1 MKSERSVNVTRNIVM
16 LVVGMLFLIGCAST
30 GEFKGQATGAAA
42 ALTKKNYKVVKV
54 GAKGESSGFS
64 LLGFIPFFS
73 PTMSEAKE
81 GLYSSVGTSLEGK
94 AIALVN
100 QTEDRS
106 SMYFILF
113 SIPKITITADV
124 IEYLDEPV
132 MK

>member
-1 MKSERSVNVTRNIVM
+1 MESKRSAHATRNIVM
-16 LVVGMLFLIGCAST
+16 LVVGILFLVGCAST

-42 ALTKKNYKVVKV
+42 SLTKKNYKVVKV
-54 GAKGESSGFS
+54 GAKGESSGFR
-64 LLGFIPFFS
+64 LLGFIPFSS

-81 GLYSSVGTSLEGK
+81 GLYSSVGTTLEGK

-124 IEYLDEPV
+124 IEYLDEPAT
-132 MK
+132 K

>member
-1 MKSERSVNVTRNIVM
+1 MEHKRNAHAVRSIVM
-16 LVVGMLFLIGCAST
+16 LVVGILFLVGCAST
-30 GEFKGQATGAAA
+30 GEFKGQSTGAAA

-54 GAKGESSGFS
+54 GAKGESSGFR
-64 LLGFIPFFS
+64 LLGIIPFFS

-81 GLYSSVGTSLEGK
+81 GLYSSVGTTLEGK

-124 IEYLDEPV
+124 IEYLDESAT
-132 MK
+132 K

>member
-1 MKSERSVNVTRNIVM
+1 MKSKRSVYRTRNIVM
-16 LVVGMLFLIGCAST
+16 LVVSILFLVGCAST

-54 GAKGESSGFS
+54 GAKGESSGFR
-64 LLGFIPFFS
+64 LLGIIPFFS

-81 GLYSSVGTSLEGK
+81 GLYSSVGTTLEGK

-124 IEYLDEPV
+124 IEYLDEPAT
-132 MK
+132 K